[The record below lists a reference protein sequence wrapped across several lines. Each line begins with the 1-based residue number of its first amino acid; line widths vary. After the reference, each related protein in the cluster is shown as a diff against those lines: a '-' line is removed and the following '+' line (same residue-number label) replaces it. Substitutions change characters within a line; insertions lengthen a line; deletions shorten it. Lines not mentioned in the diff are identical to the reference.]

1 MRLFELLE
9 SIEILDEVNMSPSAL
24 ADFAKSKFAQSMTAG
39 FEAELIVPG
48 AASDDEDEMEPDY
61 EMDERVTSTDSIR
74 DFFLGDYN
82 GSRQVDRA
90 IESIDESFFEY
101 ADQRLRDDFDN
112 DERDDMIRQ
121 ILKDDDKTPEE
132 IEEIMG
138 SADSKEY
145 YEAENT
151 AWEEYRDNAD
161 YDQYTTKFFR
171 SHYPYMSD
179 IANSFHLDW
188 PHYTSGGNSEG
199 DSAEEVAR
207 EIEDAIGMKVKASG
221 GYHGAKR
228 GPGFFILEPDSS
240 INTDEG
246 AGLELVSPPMPLNQ
260 AFEYLDK
267 VFAWA
272 KTRGCITDD
281 STGFHMGISIPDQT
295 RENVDHLKF
304 TLFLGDEY
312 VLKQFGRES
321 NSYTKSMMQEI
332 AKKVRNLG
340 AGTGSGKMTPESI
353 LKTFKAGLDSTAAK
367 FIKTSLT
374 TTHDRYVTVNIKD
387 NYIEVRSAGGDYLDY
402 GVEKIKNTLMRYVRA
417 MGAAADPEAEK
428 QEYAKKLYKF
438 LSPMVKGEEDII
450 KYFAQYSAGTLPATA
465 LKSFVRK
472 VQRDRAGKTAMS
484 GEDSIGEGPNLYL
497 YNYYPVDGS
506 VGMSSVNVRGTS
518 RRDATAAFREKFGET
533 GYNIHSIKDIE
544 IKDDTGANGYQIVSM
559 NGNTIARIFADSEQ
573 EAILMAR
580 ARTRRAAMNDDEWQ
594 LRGPNGRYVDMA
606 GSDSNSNSAAD
617 NNTYRITDNN
627 GSYLATITAGN
638 PMDAYT
644 QAIQRATAA
653 GVADGSW
660 KLIAPSG
667 RQIYPDPAFG
677 PTASGENRYIVTYTN
692 ANGGSTMTPRVM
704 ATTPQRAAEQILT
717 QHPGSQV
724 TNVQD
729 FASGGLGPNLLRS
742 NSGDDIPEIPG
753 EFVADPM
760 ASGAQDYVV
769 KFVDPDGAV
778 QRTTVRANTA
788 VQAREWFE
796 ENHPRT
802 YHITDVWQQH

>member
-9 SIEILDEVNMSPSAL
+9 SIEILDEVNMSPGAL

-48 AASDDEDEMEPDY
+48 AASDDEDEQEPDY
-61 EMDERVTSTDSIR
+61 EMDQRVTSTQDIR
-74 DFFLGDYN
+74 DFFQGDYN

-90 IESIDESFFEY
+90 IEEIDEEFFEY
-101 ADQRLRDDFDN
+101 ADDKIREEFDD
-112 DERDDMIRQ
+112 EKDDLIREA
-121 ILKDDDKTPEE
+121 LKDDDKTPEE
-132 IEEIMG
+132 IEEIMNDPSG
-138 SADSKEY
+138 EEY
-145 YEAENT
+145 DQAEST
-151 AWEEYRDNAD
+151 AWEEYRGNAD

-171 SHYPYMSD
+171 TRYPYMTD
-179 IANSFHLDW
+179 IENSFQLDW
-188 PHYTSGGNSEG
+188 PHYTSSSNSDG
-199 DSAEEVAR
+199 DSAEEVAK
-207 EIEDAIGMKVKASG
+207 EIEDSIGMRVKAGG
-221 GYHGAKR
+221 GYHGTKR

-267 VFAWA
+267 VFDWA

-321 NSYTKSMMQEI
+321 NSYTKSMMKQI
-332 AKKVRNLG
+332 AQKVQNLE
-340 AGTGSGKMTPESI
+340 AGSGKMDAESI
-353 LKTFKAGLDSTAAK
+353 LKTFKAGLDSSAAK
-367 FIKTSLT
+367 FVKTSLT

-438 LSPMVKGEEDII
+438 LSPMVRGEEDVI
-450 KYFAQYSAGTLPATA
+450 KYFAQYSAGTLPSTA
-465 LKSFVRK
+465 LKSFVRQAQMK
-472 VQRDRAGKTAMS
+472 RQDKKAGPEE
-484 GEDSIGEGPNLYL
+484 GVLGEGPNLYL
-497 YNYYPVDGS
+497 YNYYPVQMLHDSSLGMMS
-506 VGMSSVNVRGTS
+506 VKVRGNS
-518 RRDATAAFREKFGET
+518 RRDATAAFREKFAELE
-533 GYNIHSIKDIE
+533 YNIHSIKDIE
-544 IKDDTGANGYQIVSM
+544 ITDDSA
-559 NGNTIARIFADSEQ
+559 
-573 EAILMAR
+573 AR
-580 ARTRRAAMNDDEWQ
+580 ARAQAQ
-594 LRGPNGRYVDMA
+594 A
-606 GSDSNSNSAAD
+606 SAQA
-617 NNTYRITDNN
+617 TGLYRITDNN
-627 GSYLATITAGN
+627 GAYLATITADS
-638 PMDAYT
+638 PMDAYD
-644 QAIQRATAA
+644 QARRRVNTA
-653 GVADGSW
+653 GLADGTW
-660 KLIAPSG
+660 KLIAPGG
-667 RQIYPDPAFG
+667 RQIYPEPSTRITSVRP
-677 PTASGENRYIVTYTN
+677 PTPS
-692 ANGGSTMTPRVM
+692 
-704 ATTPQRAAEQILT
+704 
-717 QHPGSQV
+717 
-724 TNVQD
+724 
-729 FASGGLGPNLLRS
+729 
-742 NSGDDIPEIPG
+742 DIPEIPG

-769 KFVDPDGAV
+769 KFIDPDGAV

-802 YHITDVWQQH
+802 YHITDVWQQ

>member
-9 SIEILDEVNMSPSAL
+9 TIEILDEVNMSPGAL

-48 AASDDEDEMEPDY
+48 ADRGDDEEQAPDY
-61 EMDERVTSTDSIR
+61 DMDQRVTSTQDIR
-74 DFFLGDYN
+74 DFFQGDYN

-90 IESIDESFFEY
+90 IGEIDESFFEY
-101 ADQRLRDDFDN
+101 ADERIREEFDN

-132 IEEIMG
+132 IEEIMNRASG
-138 SADSKEY
+138 KEY
-145 YEAENT
+145 DQAEST

-171 SHYPYMSD
+171 THYPYMSD
-179 IANSFHLDW
+179 IENSFQLDW
-188 PHYTSGGNSEG
+188 PHYTSVSTGEG
-199 DSAEEVAR
+199 DSAEEVAK
-207 EIEDAIGMKVKASG
+207 EIEDAIGMRVKASG

-332 AKKVRNLG
+332 AKRVKNLS
-340 AGTGSGKMTPESI
+340 AETGFDGSDKMTPESI

-367 FIKTSLT
+367 FVKTSLT
-374 TTHDRYVTVNIKD
+374 TTRDRYVTVNIKD

-438 LSPMVKGEEDII
+438 LSPMVRGEEDII

-472 VQRDRAGKTAMS
+472 VQRDRQGKKADT
-484 GEDSIGEGPNLYL
+484 GEDAIGEGPNLYL

-518 RRDATAAFREKFGET
+518 RRDATAAFREKFSET

-580 ARTRRAAMNDDEWQ
+580 ARTRRAAMNDDEWK

-606 GSDSNSNSAAD
+606 GSDGGNAS
-617 NNTYRITDNN
+617 YGIYKITDNS
-627 GSYLATITAGN
+627 GAYLATITADN

-644 QAIQRATAA
+644 QASRRVQTA
-653 GVADGSW
+653 GLADGSW
-660 KLIAPSG
+660 KLIAPGG
-667 RQIYPDPAFG
+667 RQIYPEPSSRIVSVG
-677 PTASGENRYIVTYTN
+677 P
-692 ANGGSTMTPRVM
+692 
-704 ATTPQRAAEQILT
+704 AAERRPPT
-717 QHPGSQV
+717 PS
-724 TNVQD
+724 
-729 FASGGLGPNLLRS
+729 
-742 NSGDDIPEIPG
+742 DIPELPG

-769 KFVDPDGAV
+769 KFIDPDGAV

-802 YHITDVWQQH
+802 YHITDVWQQ